1 MGLLKC
7 TPKSWYH
14 VTKIISKLNNF
25 KLHTLEMTEML
36 QKIIDSTNI
45 QISAISYKEKWFELD
60 HPSDLSQVDLTN
72 N

>member
-1 MGLLKC
+1 
-7 TPKSWYH
+7 
-14 VTKIISKLNNF
+14 
-25 KLHTLEMTEML
+25 MTEML